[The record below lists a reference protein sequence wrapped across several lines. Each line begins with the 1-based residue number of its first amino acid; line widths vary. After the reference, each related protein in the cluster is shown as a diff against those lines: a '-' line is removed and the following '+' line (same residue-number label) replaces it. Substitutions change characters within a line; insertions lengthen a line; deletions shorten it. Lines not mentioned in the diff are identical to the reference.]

1 MKKVMK
7 KIIALSVLAGLSA
20 NVFAKQG
27 DSTLSLGYVH
37 SDLKYSGS
45 HKFSDDAKAEP
56 ITLEKRERHISGIN
70 VKYRY
75 ELTDNWGAI
84 ASFTHAQKSGLL
96 TDLNVAGKDHKA
108 TDGASAHYKLQYN
121 SLMIGPTYR
130 VNDWVSV
137 YGTVGVG
144 NGRVNATAYEN
155 VPGVKDGYRHSENKY
170 AVAWSAGVQVN
181 PMEQLAVDLSFEQSK
196 PGNLEANNVVLG
208 LGYTF

>member
-20 NVFAKQG
+20 NAFAETGQ
-27 DSTLSLGYVH
+27 STLSVGYVH

-45 HKFSDDAKAEP
+45 HKIEDKD
-56 ITLEKRERHISGIN
+56 TLSIGARDRHVSGIN
-70 VKYRY
+70 LKYRY
-75 ELTDNWGAI
+75 EFTDQWGAI
-84 ASFTHAQKSGLL
+84 TSFTHAQTTGAPDMSV
-96 TDLNVAGKDHKA
+96 DGKAPKD
-108 TDGASAHYKLQYN
+108 ASASYKLQYN

-130 VNDWVSV
+130 ATDWLSV
-137 YGTVGVG
+137 YAMAGIG
-144 NGRVNATAYEN
+144 NGRVHTHAHKN
-155 VPGVKDGYRHSENKY
+155 VPGLKDGYRHSENKY
-170 AVAWSAGVQVN
+170 AVAWSAGVQMN

>member
-1 MKKVMK
+1 MK

-20 NVFAKQG
+20 NAFAEAGQ
-27 DSTLSLGYVH
+27 STLSVVYVH

-45 HKFSDDAKAEP
+45 HKFSDEAKAEP
-56 ITLEKRERHISGIN
+56 ITIEKRERHVSGIN

-75 ELTDNWGAI
+75 EFTDNWGAI
-84 ASFTHAQKSGLL
+84 ASFTHAQKSGP
-96 TDLNVAGKDHKA
+96 LNNISFGGKDKKA

-130 VNDWVSV
+130 VNNWVSV

-144 NGRVNATAYEN
+144 NGRFNATDYKN
-155 VPGVKDGYRHSENKY
+155 VPGVKDGYRNSENKY

-196 PGNLEANNVVLG
+196 PGNVEANNVVLG